1 MGLQSGEKREKMSL
15 TAATIVGA
23 VLFLIRA
30 IVLVALLV
38 ISGNNGDLM
47 GVGKAGVVGF
57 MALIDLLMIVGCR
70 KRNKLFLLIW
80 LIANFFDIC
89 GKVYLCIKEFEN
101 YVELGVQIGFIV
113 LILICAVFVV
123 SGFAEIKRRERE
135 MATGGTF
142 KTSKF
147 PFIEV

>member
-1 MGLQSGEKREKMSL
+1 MGSAVWLLQSGEKRKKKMSL

-23 VLFLIRA
+23 ILFLIRA

-57 MALIDLLMIVGCR
+57 MALIDLLLIVGCR
-70 KRNKLFLLIW
+70 KRNKLFLFIW

-89 GKVYLCIKEFEN
+89 GKVYLCIFEIETGI
-101 YVELGVQIGFIV
+101 ELGIQIGFIV
-113 LILICAVFVV
+113 LILICAIFVF
-123 SGFAEIKRRERE
+123 SGIVEIKRRERE
-135 MATGGTF
+135 MATG
-142 KTSKF
+142 
-147 PFIEV
+147 